1 MGGMLTQE
9 FAATWP
15 ERVERLVLY
24 GTTPAFGGRDPSFA
38 EAFLKARLGPL
49 EGGRGMA
56 AAAPEMLAGMF
67 PQGADPEAMPKATA
81 AMAAIPEA
89 VYRETVRC
97 LTTFDRRAAL
107 PDIKAPTLL
116 IAGELDQAAPLKT
129 MQRMAEAIP
138 GAKIVVIPG
147 AGHMIHLEQPAAFRA
162 ALLPSSRSDAHGC
175 PAAGHPHRRPDLR
188 PRRLP
193 PDAAGTRADRE
204 GTGVRRPRASPPA
217 PRAGTGTA
225 AFPIDNYRDMHAEG
239 PARICIP
246 GGGGRARR
254 RLPRLLS
261 DAAELGRYC
270 GATALTWNMH
280 VCSTLWT
287 GALTE
292 DLEIDD
298 ATRAEHRRRRR
309 CHYDRILRDG
319 AIYSQPFSEGG
330 AAGGRG
336 YRLRHHGAARRGRL
350 PGERPQDLREPRGH
364 ANFYGILCT
373 ELHGDDKPSRRDT
386 LYLGVPADAPGVAV
400 EGEWDP
406 LGMRGTVSR
415 NLVFKDVFVA
425 EDAALMPPG
434 LYFQAA
440 TRWPHMFLTLSP
452 TYMGLAQ
459 AAYDFCVRY
468 LRGEQPG
475 TPPVKR
481 RMYPTKQIAVAQ
493 MRVMLEATRSLW
505 FQAITE
511 GGPDP
516 SKDQMLRALAAQHTV
531 MENAN
536 AIATLAIRTCGGQ
549 AMLKSLPLERI
560 YRDSRCGALMLPW
573 TASSASTASARRALR
588 EGETD

>member
-1 MGGMLTQE
+1 
-9 FAATWP
+9 
-15 ERVERLVLY
+15 
-24 GTTPAFGGRDPSFA
+24 
-38 EAFLKARLGPL
+38 
-49 EGGRGMA
+49 
-56 AAAPEMLAGMF
+56 
-67 PQGADPEAMPKATA
+67 
-81 AMAAIPEA
+81 
-89 VYRETVRC
+89 
-97 LTTFDRRAAL
+97 
-107 PDIKAPTLL
+107 
-116 IAGELDQAAPLKT
+116 
-129 MQRMAEAIP
+129 
-138 GAKIVVIPG
+138 
-147 AGHMIHLEQPAAFRA
+147 
-162 ALLPSSRSDAHGC
+162 
-175 PAAGHPHRRPDLR
+175 
-188 PRRLP
+188 
-193 PDAAGTRADRE
+193 
-204 GTGVRRPRASPPA
+204 
-217 PRAGTGTA
+217 
-225 AFPIDNYRDMHAEG
+225 MHAEG
-239 PARICIP
+239 LLGICIP
-246 GGGGRARR
+246 AEEGGLGAGFRAYC
-254 RLPRLLS
+254 LT
-261 DAAELGRYC
+261 AAELGRYC

-292 DLEIDD
+292 DLEMDE

-309 CHYDRILRDG
+309 LHYDRILRSG

-330 AAGGRG
+330 AAAA
-336 YRLRHHGAARRGRL
+336 GAAAFGTTARRVPGGFLVNGRKIFASL
-350 PGERPQDLREPRGH
+350 SGH
-364 ANFYGILCT
+364 ADHYGILCT
-373 ELHGDDKPSRRDT
+373 ELHDDHGPSRRDT
-386 LYLGVPADAPGVAV
+386 LYLGVPATAPGVSV

-493 MRVMLEATRSLW
+493 MRVMLEATKALW

-511 GGPDP
+511 AGPDP
-516 SKDQMLRALAAQHTV
+516 SKDAILRALAAQHTA

-573 TASSASTASARRALR
+573 TAELCLDRIGRDALYER
-588 EGETD
+588 GETD